1 MKQACC
7 ANQAFVRHQDAD
19 VADIGHAEGIEFTIG
34 KCSSCQSPLMHV
46 WVGGGVS
53 EGVEII
59 EPSLV
64 DQLVQTPAGKQR
76 KTLLAEWWNG
86 QG

>member
-1 MKQACC
+1 MKQSCC

-46 WVGGGVS
+46 WVAGGVS

-59 EPSLV
+59 EPTLV
-64 DQLVQTPAGKQR
+64 DRLVQTPAGKQR
-76 KTLLAEWWNG
+76 KTLLVEWWNG
-86 QG
+86 QR